1 MMLTL
6 LKHLKRAHFV
16 TDEDIASMQKMEILK
31 ERTIQDYRSTY
42 NDIRDW
48 LRREKSG
55 KESEESKIDW
65 DDVVFEIDLLN
76 HKKLTLITFLN

>member
-1 MMLTL
+1 M
-6 LKHLKRAHFV
+6 R
-16 TDEDIASMQKMEILK
+16 EIELPA

-55 KESEESKIDW
+55 KEAEESSIDW
-65 DDVVFEIDLLN
+65 MMLFLKSTCLN
-76 HKKLTLITFLN
+76 HKK